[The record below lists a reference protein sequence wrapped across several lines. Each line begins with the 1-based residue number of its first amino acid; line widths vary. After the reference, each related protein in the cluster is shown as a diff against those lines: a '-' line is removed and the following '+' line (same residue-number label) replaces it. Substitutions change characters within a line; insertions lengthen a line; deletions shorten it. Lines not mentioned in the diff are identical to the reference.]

1 MFHGFE
7 HDSEP
12 ARQINLWTICL
23 ASIAIVLL
31 NTPFNATWMIILV
44 VFLALRSLVGVKLAA
59 KRDLLFLMEVGI
71 AFSTLWLL
79 SGTGYLLVFVI
90 FWTIYA
96 AMAVNTQ
103 FQMLTIWLGIGLT
116 YLIHIPIKFETGAN
130 EISRLICLG
139 LTAGLLYY
147 LWSFRKRTN
156 NELIQTHE
164 EISAVKE
171 EAAALQTMQ
180 DEKFKEMLAAKV
192 SLEERYAE
200 LYTLQIINDVANSE
214 LSIDILGEKVV
225 DILTGLTGST
235 ACSVILLNQD
245 EPPSILAT
253 SITSEAQ
260 REELTHSEA
269 EQIFRQTLAGT
280 ETVCNTQAEEI
291 PFLQRRGTRS
301 CVVIPLRLKTGSSG
315 IIFAEHSVKNAFNS
329 ETRKILMTAADR
341 LAIAIDNARL
351 YDRMERMAVTDA
363 LTGVY
368 NRLYLHQYLY
378 RFFSDEQTKSIAL
391 AILDADHFKKVNDTY
406 GHLTGD
412 TTLKQLAAQAKSI
425 LPPGGMVARYGGEEF
440 VVIVPEFTCEQMNE
454 LAEKLRIK
462 VQEMQIKAENGS
474 IFHVTISLGVST
486 VPDFANNAEELMQ
499 SADEALYRAKESG
512 RNRVCLAI
520 KE

>member
-7 HDSEP
+7 RADETS
-12 ARQINLWTICL
+12 RQIHLWTIGL

-31 NTPFNATWMIILV
+31 NSLINITWVLIPIGFLV
-44 VFLALRSLVGVKLAA
+44 LRSIAGMKLSM
-59 KRDLLFLMEVGI
+59 KRDLIFLMEVGI
-71 AFSTLWLL
+71 ALSTLWFLG
-79 SGTGYLLVFVI
+79 GTGYALVFVI
-90 FWTIYA
+90 FWTVYA
-96 AMAVNTQ
+96 ATDFDSH
-103 FQMLTIWLGIGLT
+103 FQVLTIGLGIGLT
-116 YLIHIPIKFETGAN
+116 YLIQVTIKFETGVN
-130 EISRLICLG
+130 EVSKFICLG
-139 LTAGLLYY
+139 LTAILLYH
-147 LWSFRKRTN
+147 LWSFRKRTD
-156 NELIQTHE
+156 NELIQIHE
-164 EISAVKE
+164 EVSAVKE
-171 EAAALQTMQ
+171 EAAALQAMQ

-253 SITSEAQ
+253 SITSQAQ
-260 REELTHSEA
+260 SEELTQSEA

-291 PFLQRRGTRS
+291 PFLQHRGTRS
-301 CVVIPLRLKTGSSG
+301 CVVIPLRLKTGSAG

-378 RFFSDEQTKSIAL
+378 RFFSDEQLKSIAL
-391 AILDADHFKKVNDTY
+391 AILDADHFKRVNDTY

-440 VVIVPEFTCEQMNE
+440 VVIVPEFTCEQMKD
-454 LAEKLRIK
+454 LAENLRIK
-462 VQEMQIKAENGS
+462 VQEMSIKAENGS
-474 IFHVTISLGVST
+474 VFNVTISLGVSA